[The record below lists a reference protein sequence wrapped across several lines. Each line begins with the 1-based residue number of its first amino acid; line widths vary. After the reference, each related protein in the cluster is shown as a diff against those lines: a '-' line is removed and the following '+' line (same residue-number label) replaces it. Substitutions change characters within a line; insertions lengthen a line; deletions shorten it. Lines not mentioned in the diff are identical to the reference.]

1 MWKIYSSIKLSGN
14 VQTCQELSQ
23 WCRQNWAKQSLEQFY
38 FSHFLHTSGFID
50 QINKNHAFF
59 WNISVF
65 NTWTHIDHGYLLIL
79 LFSYTYKKNWVQ
91 WTLLMMDMR
100 MPYYGTWMDF
110 QVLMKYQW
118 TCVCSPNP
126 LTTPHRCQ
134 KCFFVQVN
142 SGWIG
147 KWHNTSHEDTKA
159 GAEVVWQIP
168 FNTH

>member
-1 MWKIYSSIKLSGN
+1 MYKLVRNCLNDADKTELNNLSNNFIFLIFYIHQVLLIKSTKTLHSSGIFQSSTLGHI
-14 VQTCQELSQ
+14 QTMGT
-23 WCRQNWAKQSLEQFY
+23 F
-38 FSHFLHTSGFID
+38 
-50 QINKNHAFF
+50 
-59 WNISVF
+59 
-65 NTWTHIDHGYLLIL
+65 LIL

-126 LTTPHRCQ
+126 LTTPHSCQ